1 LGGVTRLLAT
11 VAALIADRV
20 RYEEKAILLAS
31 RRLSFSLKQIDAKN
45 IILEL
50 RRKRTKEVDY
60 DTALMRCVSFYRG
73 LHIAAT
79 LEGYGVR
86 VINSSS
92 TSNICGNKLLA
103 SVALERHGIKTP
115 RTLVAFTPEA
125 ACRAANMLGFPSVLK
140 PVVGSWGRLIAPLKD
155 EDTAEAILEDRTY
168 MYPLYQIFY
177 LQEYVDRPPRDIRC
191 VVVGGEPIAAI
202 YRYSPP
208 GEWKTNVAQ
217 GGVSEP
223 CKITTEIE
231 NIAVKASKAVKGE
244 VVGVDMMESEEHGL
258 LVHEVNHS
266 TEFKAAATTTGV
278 NIAGEIVKYVA
289 RSRRR

>member
-1 LGGVTRLLAT
+1 LASL
-11 VAALIADRV
+11 AALIADRV
-20 RYEEKAILLAS
+20 RYEEKSILLSS
-31 RRLSFSLKQIDAKN
+31 RRLSVSLKQIDAKSM
-45 IILEL
+45 ILEL
-50 RRKRTKEVDY
+50 GRKRPKDIDY
-60 DTALMRCVSFYRG
+60 DTALMRCTSFYRG

-79 LEGYGVR
+79 LEGYGVK

-92 TSNICGNKLLA
+92 TSNLCGNKLLS

-115 RTLVAFTPEA
+115 KTLVAFTPEA
-125 ACRAANMLGFPSVLK
+125 ACKAVNMLGYPSVLK

-191 VVVGGEPIAAI
+191 VVVGGKPIAAI

-217 GGVSEP
+217 GGTSEP
-223 CKITTEIE
+223 CKITSEIE
-231 NIAVKASKAVKGE
+231 KIAVKTSRAVNGE
-244 VVGVDMMESEEHGL
+244 VVGIDMMESEEHGL

-278 NIAGEIVKYVA
+278 NVAEEIVKYVV
-289 RSRRR
+289 RSHRR

>member
-1 LGGVTRLLAT
+1 LAS

-20 RYEEKAILLAS
+20 RYEEKSILLAS
-31 RRLSFSLKQIDAKN
+31 RRLSIALKHVDAKN
-45 IILEL
+45 MILEL
-50 RRKRTKEVDY
+50 GRRRMEEVDY
-60 DTALMRCVSFYRG
+60 GTALVRCVSFYRG

-79 LEGYGVR
+79 LEGYGVNA
-86 VINSSS
+86 INSFNS
-92 TSNICGNKLLA
+92 SNICGNKLLT
-103 SVALERHGIKTP
+103 SIALERAGVRTP

-125 ACRAANMLGFPSVLK
+125 ASKAANILRYPAVLK

-155 EDTAEAILEDRTY
+155 ADTAQAILEDRTY

-191 VVVGGEPIAAI
+191 VVVGGRTVAAI

-223 CKITTEIE
+223 CKITGEIE
-231 NIAVKASKAVKGE
+231 RIAIKASKAVKGE
-244 VVGVDMMESEEHGL
+244 VVGVDMMESEERGL

-278 NIAGEIVKYVA
+278 NVAEEIVKYMVQSM
-289 RSRRR
+289 RK